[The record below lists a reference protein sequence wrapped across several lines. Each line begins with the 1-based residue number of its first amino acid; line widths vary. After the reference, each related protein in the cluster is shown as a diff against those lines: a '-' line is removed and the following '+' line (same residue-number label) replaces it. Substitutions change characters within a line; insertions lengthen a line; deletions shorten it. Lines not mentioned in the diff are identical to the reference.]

1 MLKNVKDLKKITPIL
16 LTIALISSLL
26 IILVALK
33 NPQSLYSDSAW
44 QMKALQQFIAS
55 DSPSFNHLVRPSYD
69 DLAVNEAIWIT
80 WWPPGTNLLAYPL
93 MAGGISAG
101 ISIRIIAIAG
111 LILGSLGWIC
121 WFSLFELPIWIGLIL
136 ALTIPSLHYGNH
148 AVFQYSAEILVY
160 ASAPWLLL
168 MTYQLDRYCNQEIV
182 AIKSWVKVSVISAG
196 VGLIM
201 GCVYILKY
209 SLLFV
214 LLGSLIYLGFQS
226 ITNNNYR
233 QQKISKL
240 IAYGL
245 VCLFFAIPLLTLN
258 LLNQNLGGTA
268 NMLTATAKITGF
280 KWQNLIYSIANP
292 ALAMADAESFGKTL
306 LLNCQQGLV
315 FNPLW
320 IGLIGLPG
328 GALLLWLILR
338 PQTLSEASLL
348 AKIVFFTSV
357 AALFAIWSVGATVSY
372 DARHVASASLAILP
386 VVLQSGCELWQKNSH
401 NYLLKVSLS
410 IAAILYL
417 ALPLGYSSVSMMG
430 KAIESPVNYTVASSQ
445 IYNPRLASQNLRR
458 VRAELLQD
466 FNEQTDIWYIPES
479 ISALDLPGRAIV
491 SHADF
496 YGGLQDAILQH
507 QDFHTSIPLRVRVLL
522 PPSFEDN
529 GKGLLIRSSF
539 VQAHEWIRQEIE
551 GCNYIQWT
559 STLDVV
565 GS

>member
-1 MLKNVKDLKKITPIL
+1 MKKITPIL

-111 LILGSLGWIC
+111 LIVGSLGWIC
-121 WFSLFELPIWIGLIL
+121 WFSLFEFPIWIGLIL
-136 ALTIPSLHYGNH
+136 ALTIPSLRYSSH
-148 AVFQYSAEILVY
+148 AVFQYSAEVLVY

-168 MTYQLDRYCNQEIV
+168 MTYQLNRYWNRESA
-182 AIKSWVKVSVISAG
+182 AIKGWVKFLVISPL

-201 GCVYILKY
+201 GWVYILKY
-209 SLLFV
+209 SIMFV
-214 LLGSLIYLGFQS
+214 LLGALIYLGFKS
-226 ITNNNYR
+226 ITNNNSQ
-233 QQKISKL
+233 QQKIRKL

-258 LLNQNLGGTA
+258 FLNQNLGGTA
-268 NMLTATAKITGF
+268 NLLTATAKIISF
-280 KWQNLIYSIANP
+280 KWQTTIYAIANP
-292 ALAMADAESFGKTL
+292 ALAIADAESFWKAL
-306 LLNCQQGLV
+306 LLNYQQGLV

-320 IGLIGLPG
+320 ISLIGLPG
-328 GALLLWLILR
+328 GVLLLWLILS

-372 DARHVASASLAILP
+372 ETRHIISASLAILP
-386 VVLQSGCELWQKNSH
+386 VVLQSGGELWQKNSH

-417 ALPLGYSSVSMMG
+417 ALPLVYSSVFMMG
-430 KAIESPVNYTVASSQ
+430 KAIESPINYTVASSQ
-445 IYNPRLASQNLRR
+445 IYNPWLASQDLRR

-466 FNEQTDIWYIPES
+466 FNEQTDVWYLPEPLA
-479 ISALDLPGRAIV
+479 ALDLPGRAIV
-491 SHADF
+491 THADF

-551 GCNYIQWT
+551 GCNYIRWT
-559 STLDVV
+559 STLEVV